1 MKMYAYGQNA
11 YQGRLTEKSNLLGVL
26 IHIDSN
32 LIFPLV
38 KFHHKPLKLHLFL
51 LFISFI

>member
-1 MKMYAYGQNA
+1 MFMVRMLIKDHITA
-11 YQGRLTEKSNLLGVL
+11 KSNLLGAL
-26 IHIDSN
+26 LHIDSN

-38 KFHHKPLKLHLFL
+38 KFHHKHLKLHLFL